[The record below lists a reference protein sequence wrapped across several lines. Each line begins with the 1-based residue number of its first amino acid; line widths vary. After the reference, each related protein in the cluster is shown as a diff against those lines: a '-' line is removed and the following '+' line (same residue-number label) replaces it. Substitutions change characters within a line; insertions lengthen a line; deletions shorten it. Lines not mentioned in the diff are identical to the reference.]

1 MQLPI
6 KVLLYCDDSPLQ
18 ARLRAESA
26 FEKQRKA
33 LELAGVEYTL
43 NSKENFDILHMNTVS
58 LSSSIAIDEA
68 RRKGARIIYHA
79 HAAEEDYRAFNVFF
93 KFAAPSQRRRI
104 ISLYSKADCIL
115 VPTPHVRNVLKSYGI
130 EKPVF
135 VVSSGVD
142 FDKFKKSYE
151 RERIFRNRF
160 GISDNQ
166 KVVICSGGWHERK
179 GVFDFID
186 IAKDFP
192 DVRFIWFG
200 SSPLSAITPE
210 MRRAI
215 MKKHPDNVLFAGR
228 VQGDAYY
235 GAFSAADAFLF
246 PSYEE
251 TEALAV
257 SEAMASQTPVLARN
271 IPSYESWLENGK
283 NCILSDNNS
292 DFKKNLRSVLQKSPS
307 LIVRAGY
314 ELAKTRSLENTGNEL
329 KKIYKYVF
337 GDDTVRKIR
346 EYLATKPE
354 NKLSIGLFTDT
365 FTPDVNG
372 VSVSVQTLKTQL
384 EKMGHKVYVITPTVE
399 TKLTGVEF
407 YDGILRMPAIK
418 LKQLYG
424 YRLSRPYSIRATRY
438 IKEMHLDVCHI
449 NTEFSA
455 RMFATAVS
463 SMYDIPVVSTYHTM
477 YEDYTHYVTH
487 GHLDKVSKKI
497 VGWYTKILF
506 EKKGE
511 IIVPSKKTA
520 ETLKRYG
527 ITKHLHI
534 VPTGIDTER
543 FSPENIDKNNINN
556 IRREFGI
563 EKGFVLSYVG
573 RIAPEKG
580 LENILKALPTL
591 FEQYRDMFMLVVG
604 YGPSLDSCQQLV
616 KDLMLDDRV
625 FFTGK
630 VFPDK
635 IQDYYAASDVFVT
648 ASNSETQGITY
659 IEAMG
664 AGIPVIAKYDKCVED
679 ILIEGKTGFYFDTNE
694 ELHSKILRLY
704 DMNNEERLKISD
716 NCLEKAKEF
725 SLESFGKNVL
735 DVYYQAIVH
744 NKRVLERK
752 SIKKQNRKDFRKIIE
767 INKFKNR

>member
-1 MQLPI
+1 
-6 KVLLYCDDSPLQ
+6 
-18 ARLRAESA
+18 
-26 FEKQRKA
+26 
-33 LELAGVEYTL
+33 
-43 NSKENFDILHMNTVS
+43 
-58 LSSSIAIDEA
+58 
-68 RRKGARIIYHA
+68 
-79 HAAEEDYRAFNVFF
+79 
-93 KFAAPSQRRRI
+93 
-104 ISLYSKADCIL
+104 
-115 VPTPHVRNVLKSYGI
+115 
-130 EKPVF
+130 
-135 VVSSGVD
+135 
-142 FDKFKKSYE
+142 
-151 RERIFRNRF
+151 
-160 GISDNQ
+160 
-166 KVVICSGGWHERK
+166 
-179 GVFDFID
+179 
-186 IAKDFP
+186 
-192 DVRFIWFG
+192 
-200 SSPLSAITPE
+200 
-210 MRRAI
+210 
-215 MKKHPDNVLFAGR
+215 
-228 VQGDAYY
+228 
-235 GAFSAADAFLF
+235 
-246 PSYEE
+246 
-251 TEALAV
+251 
-257 SEAMASQTPVLARN
+257 
-271 IPSYESWLENGK
+271 
-283 NCILSDNNS
+283 
-292 DFKKNLRSVLQKSPS
+292 
-307 LIVRAGY
+307 
-314 ELAKTRSLENTGNEL
+314 
-329 KKIYKYVF
+329 
-337 GDDTVRKIR
+337 
-346 EYLATKPE
+346 
-354 NKLSIGLFTDT
+354 
-365 FTPDVNG
+365 
-372 VSVSVQTLKTQL
+372 
-384 EKMGHKVYVITPTVE
+384 
-399 TKLTGVEF
+399 
-407 YDGILRMPAIK
+407 
-418 LKQLYG
+418 
-424 YRLSRPYSIRATRY
+424 
-438 IKEMHLDVCHI
+438 
-449 NTEFSA
+449 
-455 RMFATAVS
+455 
-463 SMYDIPVVSTYHTM
+463 MYDIPVVSTYHTM

-694 ELHSKILRLY
+694 EMHSKILRLY